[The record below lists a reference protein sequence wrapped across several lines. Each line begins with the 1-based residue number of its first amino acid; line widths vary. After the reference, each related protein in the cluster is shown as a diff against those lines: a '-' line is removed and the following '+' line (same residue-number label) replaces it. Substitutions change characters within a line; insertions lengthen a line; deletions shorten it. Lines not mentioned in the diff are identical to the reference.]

1 MLIIFLFIST
11 SSSLRVKGIR
21 IHVFDEYKV
30 LPQKTKNIADKMQNL
45 TRMNS
50 KIVVNLVIGFP
61 RKRINSY
68 IVTIFHS
75 NKITLVN
82 LWYFFSSYIFKPHSY
97 FLARKLFPKQ
107 LFQIQL
113 QFFFSL
119 SYFCTY
125 LSEGPIYLWKDI
137 RN

>member
-82 LWYFFSSYIFKPHSY
+82 L
-97 FLARKLFPKQ
+97 
-107 LFQIQL
+107 
-113 QFFFSL
+113 
-119 SYFCTY
+119 
-125 LSEGPIYLWKDI
+125 
-137 RN
+137 